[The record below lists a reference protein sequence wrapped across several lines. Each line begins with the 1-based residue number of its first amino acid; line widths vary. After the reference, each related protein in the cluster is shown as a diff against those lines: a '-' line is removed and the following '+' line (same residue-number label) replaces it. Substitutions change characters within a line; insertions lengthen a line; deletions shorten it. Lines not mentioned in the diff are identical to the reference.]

1 LVTSLETRGVFEEIG
16 RPIVWRFEFAG
27 ESAMADNGDTA
38 GPSIAR
44 TRLTLKH
51 ALIIAAGDGIT
62 ESLFLAH
69 GKEVL

>member
-1 LVTSLETRGVFEEIG
+1 
-16 RPIVWRFEFAG
+16 
-27 ESAMADNGDTA
+27 MADNGDTA